1 MNSYLWQK
9 YGLKEGILM
18 KIGNRI
24 FEFSKSARPVVMG
37 ILNVTP
43 DSFSDGGKYN
53 NEDAA
58 LYRVKE
64 MICDGADIIDIG
76 GESTRPGYKM
86 ISDEE
91 EINRVIPIITK
102 IRREF
107 DIPISLDT
115 YKAAVAEKG
124 ILAGVNIINDVW
136 GLRWDGK
143 MADVVAKYPEIPV
156 IIMHN
161 RKAEEGNRIVSYTDF
176 IPDVLSDL
184 RMSIKVGTEA
194 GISKDRMIIDPGI
207 GFAKTQEQNII
218 IMKNVDELEKLG
230 MPILL
235 GISRKSMIGNAL
247 DLPKDEREEGT
258 IATNVYGYIHGCKIF
273 RVHDVKKNRRA
284 LDMIW
289 KIMVNG
295 EKSKDAV

>member
-1 MNSYLWQK
+1 
-9 YGLKEGILM
+9 
-18 KIGNRI
+18 
-24 FEFSKSARPVVMG
+24 
-37 ILNVTP
+37 
-43 DSFSDGGKYN
+43 
-53 NEDAA
+53 
-58 LYRVKE
+58 
-64 MICDGADIIDIG
+64 
-76 GESTRPGYKM
+76 M